1 MAKREKMGLSH
12 LTPVEAKAV
21 RAFVDRVNAH
31 LPGVATRFILF
42 GSKARGESH
51 AGSDIDILVLVRGDD
66 WRTNNAISTLAAR
79 ISLEQD
85 VLLGPVIIDQ
95 ERWERMGREKFSL
108 YRNATREGVVIPLSA

>member
-1 MAKREKMGLSH
+1 MAKREKVGLSH
-12 LTPVEAKAV
+12 LTPVEAEAI
-21 RAFVDRVNAH
+21 RAFVDRVNTH

-42 GSKARGESH
+42 GSKARRESH
-51 AGSDIDILVLVRGDD
+51 VGSDIDILVLVRGDD

-79 ISLEQD
+79 ISLEHD